1 MGSIEHCE
9 INYICSKC
17 SDRFLLSFLLPTG
30 DSVVEGSEVTWGD
43 VASVVTGLDVVG
55 STVDEYYHY
64 IITRI

>member
-9 INYICSKC
+9 INYKC

-55 STVDEYYHY
+55 STVDESYHY